1 MLRSFTQVVRRNP
14 VASTSKCSSC
24 QAVQLPAAVQ
34 YRARG
39 YASSAKDPNAFSSN
53 GSGSRK
59 PNRQV
64 PTHKPPKRRLEAAS
78 QPLRISTPTRGPTLP
93 CIAHTSAD
101 KYDLLKLGY
110 TLHQLGVSWNEVP
123 EQDKD
128 RAFVIGP
135 WKGRGGAERL
145 ISGKDVRR
153 TTVPDESTLLEEMDE
168 GDDDGFAYGKRGEIW
183 VFGNGSFVTWGLTE
197 EEGKAFLRDVIRRKG
212 ANIESERIAAKE
224 HEIEEM
230 DFVVDPNAS
239 VSTITSSLQ
248 TVLTNSTTEI
258 LGNMIL
264 LGQPPELH
272 TFQSSPSLASSLSRY
287 TISLSLTRSSSLS
300 VLEDRLDEHI
310 ASVSTLPKLLKRWGQ
325 QPMKR
330 RAVIQKIG
338 ELMTIRMAVNTKGGG
353 LDDTPEVSKY
363 TNSSSHVD
371 DSFTGLSRN

>member
-1 MLRSFTQVVRRNP
+1 MLRSFTQVVKRSP
-14 VASTSKCSSC
+14 IASTSKCTTC
-24 QAVQLPAAVQ
+24 QAVQLPAIALHP
-34 YRARG
+34 ART
-39 YASSAKDPNAFSSN
+39 YASSAKDSNASSSGSN
-53 GSGSRK
+53 SGSRK
-59 PNRQV
+59 SNRQV

-145 ISGKDVRR
+145 ISGKDIRR
-153 TTVPDESTLLEEMDE
+153 TTVPDDPETSLLEEAEE

-230 DFVVDPNAS
+230 DFVVDPNA
-239 VSTITSSLQ
+239 
-248 TVLTNSTTEI
+248 
-258 LGNMIL
+258 
-264 LGQPPELH
+264 
-272 TFQSSPSLASSLSRY
+272 
-287 TISLSLTRSSSLS
+287 
-300 VLEDRLDEHI
+300 
-310 ASVSTLPKLLKRWGQ
+310 
-325 QPMKR
+325 
-330 RAVIQKIG
+330 
-338 ELMTIRMAVNTKGGG
+338 
-353 LDDTPEVSKY
+353 
-363 TNSSSHVD
+363 
-371 DSFTGLSRN
+371 

>member
-1 MLRSFTQVVRRNP
+1 VIQLLSILVKAMLRSFTQAVRRSP
-14 VASTSKCSSC
+14 IASTSKCSSC
-24 QAVQLPAAVQ
+24 EAVQLPAIVLHQA
-34 YRARG
+34 RA
-39 YASSAKDPNAFSSN
+39 YASSAKDLNASS
-53 GSGSRK
+53 SGSRK
-59 PNRQV
+59 SNRQV

-145 ISGKDVRR
+145 ISGKDIRR
-153 TTVPDESTLLEEMDE
+153 TTVPEDLENSLLEEVDE

-230 DFVVDPNAS
+230 DFVVDPNA
-239 VSTITSSLQ
+239 
-248 TVLTNSTTEI
+248 
-258 LGNMIL
+258 
-264 LGQPPELH
+264 
-272 TFQSSPSLASSLSRY
+272 
-287 TISLSLTRSSSLS
+287 
-300 VLEDRLDEHI
+300 
-310 ASVSTLPKLLKRWGQ
+310 
-325 QPMKR
+325 
-330 RAVIQKIG
+330 
-338 ELMTIRMAVNTKGGG
+338 
-353 LDDTPEVSKY
+353 
-363 TNSSSHVD
+363 
-371 DSFTGLSRN
+371 

>member
-1 MLRSFTQVVRRNP
+1 LTTQYTGEVCSPLAEESYSYTLDGIKITRLVSTFKITIVYLLYSIYILPAMLRSFTQAVRRSP
-14 VASTSKCSSC
+14 IASTSKCTSC
-24 QAVQLPAAVQ
+24 QAVQLPAVAIHQ
-34 YRARG
+34 ARK
-39 YASSAKDPNAFSSN
+39 YASSAKDFTTSSSGSN
-53 GSGSRK
+53 QASGSRK
-59 PNRQV
+59 SNRPS

-101 KYDLLKLGY
+101 RYDLLKLGY

-153 TTVPDESTLLEEMDE
+153 TTVPEDLEHSLLEEVDE

-230 DFVVDPNAS
+230 DFVVDPDA
-239 VSTITSSLQ
+239 
-248 TVLTNSTTEI
+248 
-258 LGNMIL
+258 
-264 LGQPPELH
+264 
-272 TFQSSPSLASSLSRY
+272 
-287 TISLSLTRSSSLS
+287 
-300 VLEDRLDEHI
+300 
-310 ASVSTLPKLLKRWGQ
+310 
-325 QPMKR
+325 
-330 RAVIQKIG
+330 
-338 ELMTIRMAVNTKGGG
+338 
-353 LDDTPEVSKY
+353 
-363 TNSSSHVD
+363 
-371 DSFTGLSRN
+371 